1 MTCGIYKIENMV
13 NKKCYIGQ
21 SINIEKRWKQ
31 HIRMLN
37 NHSHHSQKLQNS
49 WAKYG
54 GKYFNFSII
63 EICEKEYLNEKEQYY
78 IKKYNSLASG
88 YNCNLEYRE
97 TKKYALINDC
107 KILKL
112 NLSVEEEGIYA
123 KIRQKLIEDGSCRI
137 YSVNKTWGE
146 YAKEFKISRNRI
158 KDIFESLMNKNL
170 IYFENSPKEVLINPN
185 YYGYGNY
192 IKNDKA
198 KKVFNIKTENDF
210 SK

>member
-1 MTCGIYKIENMV
+1 MTKKEKIKEESEKFIHSETSELLNIDNMLE
-13 NKKCYIGQ
+13 IIE
-21 SINIEKRWKQ
+21 SNIRHDIKQEKIKQ
-31 HIRMLN
+31 HKNFKENFGEKIIR
-37 NHSHHSQKLQNS
+37 K
-49 WAKYG
+49 
-54 GKYFNFSII
+54 GKYMVFY
-63 EICEKEYLNEKEQYY
+63 EKDVT
-78 IKKYNSLASG
+78 G
-88 YNCNLEYRE
+88 V
-97 TKKYALINDC
+97 
-107 KILKL
+107 

-210 SK
+210 LK

>member
-1 MTCGIYKIENMV
+1 MTKTNKNKIDIEDFVNIKTGEILNLDEEIKKIQSNVEFDLKQKKIKQYVNYKENL
-13 NKKCYIGQ
+13 G
-21 SINIEKRWKQ
+21 EKI
-31 HIRMLN
+31 IR
-37 NHSHHSQKLQNS
+37 K
-49 WAKYG
+49 
-54 GKYFNFSII
+54 GKYMVFY
-63 EICEKEYLNEKEQYY
+63 EKDVT
-78 IKKYNSLASG
+78 G
-88 YNCNLEYRE
+88 
-97 TKKYALINDC
+97 
-107 KILKL
+107 L

-170 IYFENSPKEVLINPN
+170 IYFEGSPKEVLINPN

-210 SK
+210 LK